1 MYRGNETVCATPI
14 LTVSTQH
21 SEHRL
26 YAEAFRHAFRHHPA
40 GVAVVTAD
48 AGDGPV
54 AMTVSSVASV
64 DVDPPTLVFSASRRS
79 SATTTICR
87 ADTLVVH
94 LLVSDNLDIAEL
106 GARSGV
112 DRFGDDVD
120 WGRLSTGEPYYP
132 AANSWLR
139 GRVVDRIDVHGSVL
153 VVVEAIDAKPR
164 CEKAA
169 AEPSPL
175 VYHNRKWFVLRER
188 LIPPETAV
196 PFLTVYG
203 RGE

>member
-1 MYRGNETVCATPI
+1 MYRGNGTKNAAAKP
-14 LTVSTQH
+14 TVSAQH
-21 SEHRL
+21 SDDHL
-26 YAEAFRHAFRHHPA
+26 SVEAFRHAFRHHPA

-48 AGDGPV
+48 AGDGPM

-64 DVDPPTLVFSASRRS
+64 EVDPPTLVFSASRRS

-94 LLVSDNLDIAEL
+94 LLVSDNVDLAEL

-112 DRFGDDVD
+112 DRFGNDVD
-120 WGRLSTGEPYYP
+120 WGRLPTGEPYYP
-132 AANSWLR
+132 GANSWLR
-139 GRVVDRIDVHGSVL
+139 GRVVDRIDVHGSTL

-164 CEKAA
+164 SEKAA

-188 LIPPETAV
+188 LMLPKTAV